1 MATPPADDK
10 GWFQKGK
17 EKLKSGFNTASESS
31 TGRAFIGALKNI
43 VGWDLGHKDGQNS
56 DGTHA
61 GKKVGKYPKPPKKQI
76 AKKPQPDQTQA
87 RAQATDKPFT
97 ILNPPDKEGNINSRY
112 YNHVVDSETYI
123 STQAGARKGSKITV
137 GPRPYS
143 TFNKYSLVNYR
154 GTPLDGTGL
163 NGDGNKIAHDKASGA
178 PTEYTLPYHKINVGT
193 LDNPTTTKIVE
204 ATNEIENNFGY
215 RYNYADFALAKYHN
229 KIPNNY
235 LITLRRFIHP
245 AKDDI
250 ITPMEF
256 DKGGNIVPLGEP
268 DIARAVTWLGEAT
281 GNKLSDIV
289 KFSNGFG
296 WKDAEST
303 IQTINIPPK
312 QNTGGKFGDFV
323 NSNRFFRAAA
333 NASAGVGFQQDYANS
348 NPSGFDSFGDTYP
361 NHIFGPL
368 NVIKNVLVREQGL
381 NFNQEFKLTFEY
393 EMRHFEGANPKLM
406 FLDLL
411 SNILALT
418 FNNAP
423 FWGGATR
430 YTGGGS
436 AGPGKPLGDFEKL
449 KNGDYLGFAN
459 SVVTGIGT
467 MFSSVGAGLG
477 ELLTTGSFDGLSK
490 NKFLNN
496 LLGGFA
502 MEMLNTP
509 QGAQSAAALL
519 TGDPTGQWHL
529 TIGNPFD
536 PIMVIGNLCMTNCE
550 VNFDGPLGVQDFPE
564 HMTAVITLKPG
575 RPRDKGEIESMFNA
589 GRGRFYVQPD
599 DVADIN
605 KTIDA
610 REYGEKGPGAGKSAF
625 VNAFRKMSNQ

>member
-10 GWFQKGK
+10 SWFQKGK
-17 EKLKSGFNTASESS
+17 DKLKSGFNTASESS

-56 DGTHA
+56 DGTDV
-61 GKKVGKYPKPPKKQI
+61 GKKKGKGKDKKQV
-76 AKKPQPDQTQA
+76 AKKAQPDQTQQ
-87 RAQATDKPFT
+87 RAKFKDEPFT
-97 ILNPPDKEGNINSRY
+97 LLNPKADKSRY
-112 YNHVVDSETYI
+112 YNHVVESFGYTNKTENHKK
-123 STQAGARKGSKITV
+123 KGELITV

-163 NGDGNKIAHDKASGA
+163 NADGASISAKKNGKPQA
-178 PTEYTLPYHKINVGT
+178 YTGVYHKINVKT
-193 LDNPTTTKIVE
+193 LDNPTTTRIVQ
-204 ATNEIENNFGY
+204 ATSAIENNFGY

-235 LITLRRFIHP
+235 LITLRRFISP

-250 ITPMEF
+250 ITPCEF
-256 DKGGNIVPLGEP
+256 DKSGELKPLGEP

-281 GNKLSDIV
+281 GNKLADIV

-303 IQTINIPPK
+303 VQTINIPK
-312 QNTGGKFGDFV
+312 RENTGGKFGDFV
-323 NSNRFFRAAA
+323 NSNRFARAAA
-333 NASAGVGFQQDYANS
+333 LASSGTSYAQDYANS
-348 NPSGFDSFGDTYP
+348 NPSGYDHFGDTYP
-361 NHIFGPL
+361 NHVYGPL

-381 NFNQEFKLTFEY
+381 TFNQEFKITFEY
-393 EMRHFEGANPKLM
+393 ELRHFEGANPKLM

-418 FNNAP
+418 YNNAP

-436 AGPGKPLGDFEKL
+436 AGPAKPLGDFDAL
-449 KNGDYLGFAN
+449 ANGDYLAFGN
-459 SVVTGIGT
+459 SLIKGIGDL
-467 MFSSVGAGLG
+467 FKGAGAGFG
-477 ELLTTGSFDGLSK
+477 ELFTTGSFEGLK
-490 NKFLNN
+490 NNKFLNN
-496 LLGGFA
+496 LIGGFA
-502 MEMLNTP
+502 METFNTP

-519 TGDPTGQWHL
+519 SGAPTGQWHL

-550 VNFDGPLGVQDFPE
+550 VNFDGPLGIQDFPE
-564 HMTAVITLKPG
+564 QLKVTITLKPG

-589 GRGRFYVQPD
+589 GRGRFYVQPS

-605 KTIDA
+605 KSVEA
-610 REYGEKGPGAGKSAF
+610 REYGEQGKGAGKSPF
-625 VNAFRKMSNQ
+625 VNAFRKMSNN

>member
-1 MATPPADDK
+1 M
-10 GWFQKGK
+10 
-17 EKLKSGFNTASESS
+17 
-31 TGRAFIGALKNI
+31 
-43 VGWDLGHKDGQNS
+43 
-56 DGTHA
+56 
-61 GKKVGKYPKPPKKQI
+61 
-76 AKKPQPDQTQA
+76 
-87 RAQATDKPFT
+87 
-97 ILNPPDKEGNINSRY
+97 
-112 YNHVVDSETYI
+112 
-123 STQAGARKGSKITV
+123 
-137 GPRPYS
+137 
-143 TFNKYSLVNYR
+143 
-154 GTPLDGTGL
+154 
-163 NGDGNKIAHDKASGA
+163 
-178 PTEYTLPYHKINVGT
+178 
-193 LDNPTTTKIVE
+193 
-204 ATNEIENNFGY
+204 
-215 RYNYADFALAKYHN
+215 
-229 KIPNNY
+229 
-235 LITLRRFIHP
+235 ITLRRFIAP

-250 ITPMEF
+250 ITPHEF
-256 DKGGNIVPLGEP
+256 DKAGTLVALGEP

-303 IQTINIPPK
+303 VQTINVPK
-312 QNTGGKFGDFV
+312 RENTGGKLG
-323 NSNRFFRAAA
+323 NLINNNRILRAGALTGAGSNFQSDY
-333 NASAGVGFQQDYANS
+333 SAS
-348 NPSGFDSFGDTYP
+348 NPTGFDAFTDTYP

-381 NFNQEFKLTFEY
+381 VFNQEFKITFEY
-393 EMRHFEGANPKLM
+393 ELRHFEGANPKLM

-418 FNNAP
+418 YNNAP

-436 AGPGKPLGDFEKL
+436 TGPAGPIGDFDKL

-459 SVVTGIGT
+459 SLIDGIGK
-467 MFSSVGAGLG
+467 MFKGVGAGFG
-477 ELLTTGSFDGLSK
+477 ELLTTGSFEGLLN

-496 LLGGFA
+496 LIGGFA
-502 MEMLNTP
+502 MEMFNTP

-519 TGDPTGQWHL
+519 SGNPTGQWHL
-529 TIGNPFD
+529 TVGNPFD

-564 HMTAVITLKPG
+564 LLKVVITLKPG

-605 KTIDA
+605 KSLDA
-610 REYGEKGPGAGKSAF
+610 REYGEKSENGGKGGKATAF
-625 VNAFRKMSNQ
+625 INSFRKMTNQ